1 MSPENKTAWDLYD
14 LAEPKLK
21 AFTRSAVRMKVL
33 LNLLEEEKNVGGLEK
48 ELGIRT
54 STILHSIKEMIEED
68 IMAKTT
74 KGYALTNVGRIQA
87 LVLDE
92 LVSTIVTLDQHKDF
106 WLTHDISGIPNLSL
120 KKWACSVGQRLW
132 KEIPHQ
138 S

>member
-1 MSPENKTAWDLYD
+1 
-14 LAEPKLK
+14 
-21 AFTRSAVRMKVL
+21 MKVL

-106 WLTHDISGIPNLSL
+106 WLTHDISGIPTSL
-120 KKWACSVGQRLW
+120 
-132 KEIPHQ
+132 
-138 S
+138 